1 MSGIPG
7 QAIFRER
14 SELETPA
21 NGLLALV
28 TVVVA
33 AGIAIAFFRMI
44 DGCFVAS
51 TLVTQ
56 AIVMWLGLA
65 LISPMI
71 LRRAS
76 LQARWG
82 ERAFSIAFRWLAIPG
97 LTFIGVGVAHFA
109 WIEGERIVPHEIA
122 LIPVVYLIATG
133 IVLWIRALF
142 VFGIDNLS
150 LMYVYFPAESRLVDS
165 KIYGIL
171 RHPIYSA
178 VLRVI
183 LALVLWNGSA
193 FALFAG
199 MVSPLTM
206 LAWVRLVEERE
217 LIERFGD
224 GYRVYRARVPAFF
237 NFDPRAW
244 LVLWR
249 FLLTGK

>member
-7 QAIFRER
+7 QAIFRGR

-21 NGLLALV
+21 NGLLALA
-28 TVVVA
+28 TVVVV
-33 AGIAIAFFRMI
+33 AGVAIALFALI
-44 DGCFVAS
+44 DGRFVAS

-56 AIVMWLGLA
+56 AIVMWTGLA
-65 LISPMI
+65 IVSQMFS
-71 LRRAS
+71 RRAA
-76 LQARWG
+76 LKARYG
-82 ERAFSIAFRWLAIPG
+82 DRAFSIAFRWFAIPG
-97 LTFIGVGVAHFA
+97 LMLVFVGVAHFA

-122 LIPVVYLIATG
+122 LIPVIYLLATG
-133 IVLWIRALF
+133 VVLWARALF

-178 VLRVI
+178 VLRI
-183 LALVLWNGSA
+183 IFALVIWNGSA

-199 MVSPLTM
+199 VIAPLSM
-206 LAWVRLVEERE
+206 YVWVRQVEERE
-217 LIERFGD
+217 LIERLGD
-224 GYRVYRARVPAFF
+224 GYRAYRDRTPAFF
-237 NFDPRAW
+237 NLDPRAW
-244 LVLWR
+244 LMLWW

>member
-7 QAIFRER
+7 EAVFRER
-14 SELETPA
+14 SELDVLA
-21 NGLLALV
+21 NGVLALATV
-28 TVVVA
+28 VVVA
-33 AGIAIAFFRMI
+33 AVAVAFFTLI
-44 DGCFVAS
+44 DGRFVAS

-56 AIVMWLGLA
+56 AIVMWSGLA

-71 LRRAS
+71 LRRAE

-97 LTFIGVGVAHFA
+97 LTLVGVGAAHFA

-122 LIPVVYLIATG
+122 LILVIYLLVTG
-133 IVLWIRALF
+133 IVLWVRAFL

-150 LMYVYFPAESRLVDS
+150 LMYVYYPAESRLVDS

-178 VLRVI
+178 VLRI
-183 LALVLWNGSA
+183 IFALVLWNGSA

-199 MVSPLTM
+199 AIAPLTM

-224 GYRVYRARVPAFF
+224 GYRDYRDRTPAFF
-237 NFDPRAW
+237 NLDPRKW
-244 LVLWR
+244 IVLWQFILR
-249 FLLTGK
+249 GV